1 MAQYACLQRSKV
13 GWNFV
18 MLLDVLFHDINDGR
32 LMIIQTM
39 YNEQQPTV
47 IIIAI
52 ATCVLTSHDKKIRSN
67 HDNILGPYI
76 RFCISILPLGFVI
89 LNSEPP
95 I

>member
-1 MAQYACLQRSKV
+1 MHASNDQKLA
-13 GWNFV
+13 GI
-18 MLLDVLFHDINDGR
+18 LLDVLFHDINDGR

-76 RFCISILPLGFVI
+76 RFCTSILLI
-89 LNSEPP
+89 LNLF
-95 I
+95 